1 MADTSLEQTFTI
13 AQLWP
18 FALAILA
25 ASTVAGIMAGIF
37 GIGGGAVLVP
47 VLYQFLTMLGID
59 EAVRMHVCVGT
70 SLAIIIPTS
79 MRSFAA
85 HLKRG
90 AVDKDLLRQWMV
102 AVPVGVIAASLVAA
116 NISSAGLRIV
126 FALIAILVAIRLL
139 FNRESW
145 CIGDDI
151 PKNPLRTLV
160 GFVIGFLST
169 LMGIGGGVLTNTF
182 MTLFNR
188 PMHQAVATSSGVG
201 VLISIPATLGF
212 IWAGWGVENLPP
224 FSIGYVNIAAVL
236 MVIPVTVLIA
246 PLGVKIAHAL
256 DKRQLEF
263 GFGLFLLLVAAR
275 YFYSLV

>member
-1 MADTSLEQTFTI
+1 METSLTF
-13 AQLWP
+13 AQLLP
-18 FALAILA
+18 FAAAILA
-25 ASTVAGIMAGIF
+25 ASAVAGIMAGIF

-47 VLYQFLTMLGID
+47 VLYQFLSMLSVD
-59 EAVRMHVCVGT
+59 EAIRMHLCVGT

-79 MRSFAA
+79 LRSFTA
-85 HLKRG
+85 HLKKG
-90 AVDKDLLRQWMV
+90 AVDMDVLRQWAI
-102 AVPVGVIAASLVAA
+102 AVPLGVIAASFVAA
-116 NISSAGLRIV
+116 SISSAGLRIV

-145 CIGDDI
+145 RIGDDL

-182 MTLFNR
+182 MTLFGR

-201 VLISIPATLGF
+201 VLISIPATIGF
-212 IWAGWGVENLPP
+212 IWAGWGAENLPP
-224 FSIGYVNIAAVL
+224 FSIGYVNIAAVA
-236 MVIPVTVLIA
+236 MVIPVTVLVA

-263 GFGLFLLLVAAR
+263 GFGVFLLLVAAR
-275 YFYSLV
+275 YFYSLA

>member
-1 MADTSLEQTFTI
+1 MVLESSLSLAE
-13 AQLWP
+13 LMP
-18 FALAILA
+18 FAVAILA
-25 ASTVAGIMAGIF
+25 ASTLAGVMAGIF
-37 GIGGGAVLVP
+37 GIGGGAILVP

-79 MRSFAA
+79 MRSFSA
-85 HLKRG
+85 HLKKG
-90 AVDKDLLRQWMV
+90 AVDMKLLRQWMI
-102 AVPVGVIAASLVAA
+102 AVPAGVIIASLVAA
-116 NISSAGLRIV
+116 SISSAGLRAIFVLISIIV
-126 FALIAILVAIRLL
+126 AFRLL

-145 CIGDDI
+145 RIGDDL
-151 PKNPLRTLV
+151 PKNPYRALV

-169 LMGIGGGVLTNTF
+169 LMGIGGGVLTSTF

-212 IWAGWGVENLPP
+212 VWAGWGVENLPP
-224 FSIGYVNIAAVL
+224 FSIGYVNPIAVL
-236 MVIPVTVLIA
+236 VVMPVTVLVA

-256 DKRQLEF
+256 KKRQLEVA
-263 GFGLFLLLVAAR
+263 FGLFLLVVAAR
-275 YFYSLV
+275 YTISLV